1 MKKTFGKTLI
11 VLLISILFTASACA
25 QNQLTNSRFET
36 VKLKSGKE
44 LKYAIHLPTDYDPAK
59 AYPTII
65 GPGDGIREESPGYY
79 WHGKPSEFGW
89 LIVETP
95 AHFASDPVN
104 QMSQLL
110 DHLNERYNVE
120 GDKFHMVGFSAN
132 SANSFRVGIALA
144 NRFHSLVGVA
154 GFPRQNPTGKDL
166 QKVKNTKFY
175 FIVGDR
181 DQYWMNASKKSHT
194 YLKSEGISSTL
205 EIIKNGGHV
214 LKEIDGQPFI
224 DLMETM
230 R

>member
-1 MKKTFGKTLI
+1 MKNTFGKFTITL
-11 VLLISILFTASACA
+11 VLATFFCTGACA

-36 VKLKSGKE
+36 VSLKSGKK
-44 LKYAIHLPTDYDPAK
+44 LKYAIHLPNDYDPAK

-65 GPGDGIREESPGYY
+65 GPGDGLREDSPSYY
-79 WHGKPSEFGW
+79 WHGRPSDFGW

-95 AHFASDPVN
+95 AHFAADGVS

-110 DHLNERYNVE
+110 DYLNEHYNVE

-132 SANSFRVGIALA
+132 SANSFKVGIALA
-144 NRFHSLVGVA
+144 DRFHSLVGVA
-154 GFPRQNPTGKDL
+154 GFPRQNPRGEDL
-166 QKVKNTKFY
+166 ARVKHTRFY

-181 DQYWMNASKKSHT
+181 DQYWMNASEKSHA
-194 YLKSEGISSTL
+194 YLQSQGISSTL
-205 EIIKNGGHV
+205 KIIKNGGHV

-224 DLMETM
+224 DLMEAM

>member
-1 MKKTFGKTLI
+1 MKSTIQQTLI
-11 VLLISILFTASACA
+11 LVLTAALLTGSACA
-25 QNQLTNSRFET
+25 QNRLTNTRFET
-36 VKLKSGKE
+36 VKLDNGKF
-44 LKYAIHLPTDYDPAK
+44 LPYAIHLPNDYDPTK

-65 GPGDGIREESPGYY
+65 GPGDGVKEDSPGYY
-79 WHGKPSEFGW
+79 WHGRPSDFGW

-95 AHFASDPVN
+95 AHFATDAVS

-110 DHLNERYNVE
+110 DHLNAQYNVE

-144 NRFHSLVGVA
+144 DRFHSLVGVA

-166 QKVKNTKFY
+166 ARVKHTKFY

-181 DQYWMNASKKSHT
+181 DQYWMNASQKAHD
-194 YLKSEGISSTL
+194 YLTSKGIDSTMK
-205 EIIKNGGHV
+205 IIKNGGHV

-224 DLMETM
+224 DLMEAM

>member
-1 MKKTFGKTLI
+1 MKNMRVRLI
-11 VLLISILFTASACA
+11 SVLVLSLLIGATACA

-36 VKLKSGKE
+36 VALKNGKK
-44 LKYAIHLPTDYDPAK
+44 LKYAIHLPNDYDPSK

-65 GPGDGIREESPGYY
+65 GPGDGVREDSPSYY
-79 WHGKPSEFGW
+79 WHGRPSDYGW

-95 AHFASDPVN
+95 AHFASDAVS

-110 DHLNERYNVE
+110 DHLNKNYNVE

-144 NRFHSLVGVA
+144 GRFHSLVGVA
-154 GFPRQNPTGKDL
+154 GFPRQNPKGDDL
-166 QKVKNTKFY
+166 IRVKNTKFY

-181 DQYWMNASKKSHT
+181 DQYWMNASRKSHA
-194 YLKSEGISSTL
+194 YLEAKGISSTMK
-205 EIIKNGGHV
+205 IIKNGGHV

-224 DLMETM
+224 DLMEVM